1 MSPRTAPNCTAIR
14 GARPT
19 RILVSFMRATSVF
32 IAVTALA
39 VLTLASAGRRVPRS
53 PEAGDLAPELTNESW
68 LNTTGDHPL
77 HLADLRGRVVLVNF
91 WVFTCGNC
99 TRTLPSLIDF
109 DERYRDRG
117 LTIIGIHTPE
127 FPPYSGE
134 HDRENVRR
142 AIRSYG
148 IRYPV
153 AQDNDRRTW
162 DAYGIRFWPSFA
174 LIDRQGRIRYTAA
187 GEFHERDGTYRDW
200 SRRIER
206 LLDEQAPTVR
216 VRASPAARGIR
227 LTLEPAAGAR
237 INARAKP
244 ALELADGTVLR
255 FDSPRLTPDSAYFAE
270 APTALAPRGANLKHG
285 TLRASICPAGERYCR
300 ELVLPVDL

>member
-1 MSPRTAPNCTAIR
+1 MRAAALSIGLTA
-14 GARPT
+14 
-19 RILVSFMRATSVF
+19 LVSLAPASSGRH
-32 IAVTALA
+32 AVPPPD
-39 VLTLASAGRRVPRS
+39 V
-53 PEAGDLAPELTNESW
+53 GDVAPELRNESW
-68 LNTTGDHPL
+68 LNTTGDRPL
-77 HLADLRGRVVLVNF
+77 HLADLRGRVVLLNF

-99 TRTLPSLIDF
+99 TRSLPSLIDF

-117 LTIIGIHTPE
+117 LTIIGVHTPE

-142 AIRSYG
+142 AVRAYG

-153 AQDNDRRTW
+153 AQDNERRTW
-162 DAYGIRFWPSFA
+162 DAYAIRFWPSFV
-174 LIDRQGRIRYTAA
+174 LIDRRGRIRYAAA
-187 GEFHERDGTYRDW
+187 GEFHERDGTYEDW

-206 LLDEQAPTVR
+206 LLDEQTPTVR
-216 VRASPAARGIR
+216 VRAEPVAGGTR
-227 LTLEPAAGAR
+227 LTLEPEGGAR

-244 ALELADGTVLR
+244 ALELADGSVLR
-255 FDSPRLTPDSAYFAE
+255 FDSPHLTPDSAYFAE
-270 APTALAPRGANLKHG
+270 PPTVLAPRGANLKHG

>member
-1 MSPRTAPNCTAIR
+1 MR
-14 GARPT
+14 GAS
-19 RILVSFMRATSVF
+19 RI
-32 IAVTALA
+32 
-39 VLTLASAGRRVPRS
+39 ASAGTLILLTFPVGGTSHGTSRS
-53 PEAGDLAPELTNESW
+53 PLPAFAFVPDTGALAPELTNESW
-68 LNTTGDHPL
+68 LNTDGGRPL
-77 HLADLRGRVVLVNF
+77 RLADLRGRVVLVNF

-99 TRTLPSLIDF
+99 TRSLPSLIDY
-109 DERYRDRG
+109 DERYRARG

-142 AIRSYG
+142 AVRAYG

-162 DAYGIRFWPSFA
+162 DAYGIRFWPSFV
-174 LIDRQGRIRYTAA
+174 LIDRRGRIRYAAA
-187 GEFHERDGTYRDW
+187 GEFHERDRTYDDW

-206 LLDEQAPTVR
+206 LLDEQTPAVR
-216 VRASPAARGIR
+216 VSAEPVAEGIR
-227 LTLEPAAGAR
+227 LTLEPEAGAR

-244 ALELADGTVLR
+244 ALELANGTVLR
-255 FDSPRLTPDSAYFAE
+255 FDSPHLTSDSAYFA
-270 APTALAPRGANLKHG
+270 APPTALAPRGANLKHG

-300 ELVLPVDL
+300 ELILPVDL